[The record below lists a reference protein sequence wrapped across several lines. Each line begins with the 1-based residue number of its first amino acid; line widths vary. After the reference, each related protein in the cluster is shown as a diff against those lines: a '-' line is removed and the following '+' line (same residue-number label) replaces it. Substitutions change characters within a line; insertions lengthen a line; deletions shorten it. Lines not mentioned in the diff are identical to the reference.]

1 MPTATTL
8 LHPSLTAQ
16 RLSSE
21 HAELERRFEAL
32 WQRARDGL
40 WSGLDAELLAFA
52 SDVATHF
59 DFEDEVV
66 FPAIARR
73 NLAGAELIRRLV
85 AEHAAMEQLMEEIVE
100 QFRRHELRTTT
111 LEIFLDLW
119 REHAALEDARI
130 YCRIEPQAEPLLRTT
145 R

>member
-8 LHPSLTAQ
+8 LHPSRTAQ
-16 RLSSE
+16 QLSSE
-21 HAELERRFEAL
+21 HVELERRFEAL
-32 WQRARDGL
+32 WQRAREGHWTGL
-40 WSGLDAELLAFA
+40 EAELLAFSA
-52 SDVATHF
+52 DVATHF

-66 FPAIARR
+66 FPGIARR
-73 NLAGAELIRRLV
+73 NLAGGELIRRLV
-85 AEHAAMEQLMEEIVE
+85 AEHAAMEQLLEEMVE
-100 QFRRHELRTTT
+100 QFRRRELRTTT

-130 YCRIEPQAEPLLRTT
+130 YCRIEPQVEQLRGQG